1 LIVGSFSS
9 PQTVGEEFS
18 INATLS
24 NFETNKEYYLKARIG
39 LTESELNKGE
49 THNDSWYSDTSSW
62 TSFPKAMTDALG
74 NYSGSIKARLK
85 SEQAS
90 GNYKLRV
97 RVRKI
102 DEDKTYDSSTYDITF
117 NAAALPTSTP
127 NPTAT
132 PTPTR
137 IPTSAP
143 TPTAKPLTPSP
154 TTKLSPTSSSTP
166 AVLGKEATG
175 AGLYLLGEATA
186 AATPT
191 LTLEQNGEKRNLF
204 PLVFI
209 GLGGILILGS
219 VFSFWYY
226 KGYD

>member
-1 LIVGSFSS
+1 
-9 PQTVGEEFS
+9 
-18 INATLS
+18 
-24 NFETNKEYYLKARIG
+24 
-39 LTESELNKGE
+39 
-49 THNDSWYSDTSSW
+49 
-62 TSFPKAMTDALG
+62 MTDALG